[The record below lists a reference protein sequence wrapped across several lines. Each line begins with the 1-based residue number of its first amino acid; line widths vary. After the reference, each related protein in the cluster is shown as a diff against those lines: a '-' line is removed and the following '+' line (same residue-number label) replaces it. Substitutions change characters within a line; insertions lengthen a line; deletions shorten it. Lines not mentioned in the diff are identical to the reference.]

1 MSATV
6 IDTLRFADRLKEA
19 GFERPQAEGMAR
31 ALGDELAERMLTRR
45 DLHEALGPIH
55 ARLDA
60 MDARFE
66 GIDARLDAM
75 DAKFELRFEG
85 IDARLDAMDAKFER
99 RFEGVDARLDAM
111 DAKFEGKFGGIDTR
125 FDAMDSNTASM
136 YRELSGKF
144 NVLLGVMALGFT
156 LLASLGGYNA
166 IAPRFGQTIMGAPET
181 LQEATNLPL
190 SRLGAPSDV
199 PQA

>member
-1 MSATV
+1 
-6 IDTLRFADRLKEA
+6 
-19 GFERPQAEGMAR
+19 
-31 ALGDELAERMLTRR
+31 
-45 DLHEALGPIH
+45 
-55 ARLDA
+55 
-60 MDARFE
+60 
-66 GIDARLDAM
+66 
-75 DAKFELRFEG
+75 
-85 IDARLDAMDAKFER
+85 MDAKFER

-111 DAKFEGKFGGIDTR
+111 DAKFEGRFEGIDTR

-190 SRLGAPSDV
+190 SRLAAPSDV

>member
-75 DAKFELRFEG
+75 DAKFE
-85 IDARLDAMDAKFER
+85 R

-111 DAKFEGKFGGIDTR
+111 DAKFEGKFEGIDTR